1 MIKLKTGNFYKKTS
15 VILFVANFFS
25 SVFLGNIFSH
35 YGEYNWAA
43 FSFSILCGTFL
54 CLLIYGLGKIMCQL
68 DVLGHK
74 ATGESA
80 QNDTK

>member
-35 YGEYNWAA
+35 YGEYNRAA

-68 DVLGHK
+68 AVLGHK

-80 QNDTK
+80 QNGTK